1 MTETIV
7 EVVPQTPPAPTPPVS
22 KAAEALAP
30 LPGVP
35 LAVAGANALGAV
47 AAGAVAVGGPAG
59 LAVTGA
65 AMGAAAATGL
75 AHRIAA
81 RRAKNKPK
89 SLPAQR
95 TPAGGRDRS
104 SPSPSSGGGSGGH
117 RRTSGPRS
125 GGLLGKGPGAS
136 AAGLRAAARNLG
148 RHRADSRSAGTQTHG
163 TAKTAP
169 SPGGSL
175 KGHTSRPNTPSSRP
189 VSSGG
194 ADKPQRR
201 SGGGLVQAARRA
213 AVGAA
218 AGAIRAGHAR
228 YAAGAPAR
236 AGKVAARSA
245 RRAAKGEA
253 KARRQSGLDPAGN
266 PTPKAPPAAIRQK
279 ALRRS
284 ALRHAARMTGSALLA
299 AGAGLAS
306 GVWNWK
312 KPGVATRHMRVVW
325 RRLAG
330 RALQV
335 RAARDA
341 AINGTPTDG
350 SKPVVAA
357 PATQVNNPNRPK
369 DRVLAPVGQTVKS
382 RPVVLAGADRI
393 GGTVSESGTAFTR
406 LSDAAEVMLQAAS
419 TFDPEYM
426 AEFQDLIDDL
436 PEAMSTVQE
445 TLRVLAELSQEKLP
459 VDPLVVEEIGEGYR
473 AMSRVVSALDEV
485 GTVYRR
491 VHAGDIERI
500 ENPRNGIDGER
511 RWNVS

>member
-7 EVVPQTPPAPTPPVS
+7 EVVPQTPPAPTLPAP
-22 KAAEALAP
+22 KGAEALAP

-59 LAVTGA
+59 LVVTGA
-65 AMGAAAATGL
+65 VMGAAAATGL
-75 AHRIAA
+75 ARRIAA
-81 RRAKNKPK
+81 RRAKNNPK
-89 SLPAQR
+89 SLPKQR
-95 TPAGGRDRS
+95 TPAAGRDRS
-104 SPSPSSGGGSGGH
+104 SPSSSSGGVGGGH
-117 RRTSGPRS
+117 RRTAGPRS
-125 GGLLGKGPGAS
+125 GGLLGKGPGS
-136 AAGLRAAARNLG
+136 STAGLRAAARNLG
-148 RHRADSRSAGTQTHG
+148 RHRADSRPAAPTPG

-169 SPGGSL
+169 PPGGSP
-175 KGHTSRPNTPSSRP
+175 KNRTSRPTTSSRP

-201 SGGGLVQAARRA
+201 SGGRLVRATRRA

-218 AGAIRAGHAR
+218 AGAIRAGHTR
-228 YAAGAPAR
+228 YTAGAPAR
-236 AGKVAARSA
+236 AGMAEARSA
-245 RRAAKGEA
+245 RRMAKGEA

-266 PTPKAPPAAIRQK
+266 LTPKAAPAAIRQK

-312 KPGVATRHMRVVW
+312 KPGVASRHVRAVW

-330 RALQV
+330 RARQV

-341 AINGTPTDG
+341 AINGTSTDG
-350 SKPVVAA
+350 GKPLVAV

-369 DRVLAPVGQTVKS
+369 DRVLAPVLESVKS
-382 RPVVLAGADRI
+382 RPVVLAGADRS

-473 AMSRVVSALDEV
+473 AMSKVVSALDEV

-491 VHAGDIERI
+491 VHAEDIERI

-511 RWNVS
+511 RWNV

>member
-1 MTETIV
+1 M
-7 EVVPQTPPAPTPPVS
+7 
-22 KAAEALAP
+22 
-30 LPGVP
+30 
-35 LAVAGANALGAV
+35 

-65 AMGAAAATGL
+65 VMGAAAATGL
-75 AHRIAA
+75 ARRIAA

-95 TPAGGRDRS
+95 TPAAGRDRS
-104 SPSPSSGGGSGGH
+104 SHSPAAGGGSGGH
-117 RRTSGPRS
+117 RRTAGPRS
-125 GGLLGKGPGAS
+125 GGLLGKGPGSS

-148 RHRADSRSAGTQTHG
+148 HHRADGKQTPG
-163 TAKTAP
+163 TAKAAP
-169 SPGGSL
+169 SAGGSS
-175 KGHTSRPNTPSSRP
+175 KSRTSRPDTSSRP

-194 ADKPQRR
+194 TDKPQRR
-201 SGGGLVQAARRA
+201 PRGLVQAARRA

-218 AGAIRAGHAR
+218 AGAIRAGHTR
-228 YAAGAPAR
+228 YASGAPTR
-236 AGKVAARSA
+236 ASKAEARSA
-245 RRAAKGEA
+245 RRTAKGEA
-253 KARRQSGLDPAGN
+253 KARRQSGLDAADN
-266 PTPKAPPAAIRQK
+266 PTPTAAPAAIRQK

-306 GVWNWK
+306 GLWNWK
-312 KPGVATRHMRVVW
+312 KPGVATRHMRSVW

-330 RALQV
+330 RARQV

-341 AINGTPTDG
+341 AINGTSTDG
-350 SKPVVAA
+350 TRPEVTV

-369 DRVLAPVGQTVKS
+369 DRVLAPVQKS
-382 RPVVLAGADRI
+382 VQARPVVLAGADRS

-491 VHAGDIERI
+491 VHADDIERI

-511 RWNVS
+511 RWNVG

>member
-1 MTETIV
+1 M
-7 EVVPQTPPAPTPPVS
+7 
-22 KAAEALAP
+22 
-30 LPGVP
+30 
-35 LAVAGANALGAV
+35 AGANALGAV

-65 AMGAAAATGL
+65 VMGAAAATGL
-75 AHRIAA
+75 ARRIAA

-89 SLPAQR
+89 PLPAQR
-95 TPAGGRDRS
+95 TPATGRDRT
-104 SPSPSSGGGSGGH
+104 SPSASSGGASGGH
-117 RRTSGPRS
+117 RPTTGPRS

-148 RHRADSRSAGTQTHG
+148 RHRADNRPAAQTPG
-163 TAKTAP
+163 TAKTA
-169 SPGGSL
+169 SSAGGSP
-175 KGHTSRPNTPSSRP
+175 KNRTSRPNASSRP
-189 VSSGG
+189 ISSGG

-218 AGAIRAGHAR
+218 AGAIRAGHTHYTAS
-228 YAAGAPAR
+228 APTRTSKAE
-236 AGKVAARSA
+236 ARSA
-245 RRAAKGEA
+245 RRIAKGEA

-266 PTPKAPPAAIRQK
+266 PTPKAAPAAIRQK

-299 AGAGLAS
+299 AGAGLVS
-306 GVWNWK
+306 GLWNWR
-312 KPGVATRHMRVVW
+312 KPGVATRHVRAVW

-330 RALQV
+330 RARQV

-341 AINGTPTDG
+341 AINGTSTDG
-350 SKPVVAA
+350 DKPEVAV

-369 DRVLAPVGQTVKS
+369 DRVLAPVQKSVPS
-382 RPVVLAGADRI
+382 RPVVLAGADRS

-491 VHAGDIERI
+491 VHADDIERI

-511 RWNVS
+511 RWNV

>member
-1 MTETIV
+1 M
-7 EVVPQTPPAPTPPVS
+7 
-22 KAAEALAP
+22 
-30 LPGVP
+30 
-35 LAVAGANALGAV
+35 AGANALGAV
-47 AAGAVAVGGPAG
+47 AAGAVTVGGPAG

-65 AMGAAAATGL
+65 VMGAAAATGL
-75 AHRIAA
+75 ARRIAA

-89 SLPAQR
+89 SLPKQR
-95 TPAGGRDRS
+95 TPAGGRDRP
-104 SPSPSSGGGSGGH
+104 SPSPGGAGGGHS
-117 RRTSGPRS
+117 RGPRS
-125 GGLLGKGPGAS
+125 GGLLGKGPGS
-136 AAGLRAAARNLG
+136 STAGLRAMARNLG
-148 RHRADSRSAGTQTHG
+148 RHRAKSPSAGPQTPG

-169 SPGGSL
+169 PAGGSP
-175 KGHTSRPNTPSSRP
+175 KKHNTSPNTPSSRP
-189 VSSGG
+189 LSSGS
-194 ADKPQRR
+194 ANKPQRR
-201 SGGGLVQAARRA
+201 PGGLVQAARRA
-213 AVGAA
+213 AVSAA

-228 YAAGAPAR
+228 YTAGAPTR
-236 AGKVAARSA
+236 NGKAAERSA
-245 RRAAKGEA
+245 RRVAKGEA

-266 PTPKAPPAAIRQK
+266 PTPKTAPAAIRQK

-299 AGAGLAS
+299 AGAGLVS

-312 KPGVATRHMRVVW
+312 KPGVATRHVRSVW

-330 RALQV
+330 RARQV

-341 AINGTPTDG
+341 AINGTSSDG
-350 SKPVVAA
+350 TEPEVAV

-369 DRVLAPVGQTVKS
+369 DRVLAPVQQTVQA
-382 RPVVLAGADRI
+382 RPVVLAGADRS

-426 AEFQDLIDDL
+426 AEFQALIDDL

-491 VHAGDIERI
+491 VHAEDIERI

-511 RWNVS
+511 RWNVG

>member
-7 EVVPQTPPAPTPPVS
+7 EVVPQTPPAPTPAAP
-22 KAAEALAP
+22 KGAEALAP

-47 AAGAVAVGGPAG
+47 VAGAVAVGGPAG

-65 AMGAAAATGL
+65 VMGAAAATGL
-75 AHRIAA
+75 ARRIRA

-104 SPSPSSGGGSGGH
+104 SPSSSSGGGSGGH

-125 GGLLGKGPGAS
+125 GGLLGRGPGAS

-148 RHRADSRSAGTQTHG
+148 RHRADNRPVGTQIPG
-163 TAKTAP
+163 GAKTAP
-169 SPGGSL
+169 SAGGSP
-175 KGHTSRPNTPSSRP
+175 KNRTSSSNPSSRP

-194 ADKPQRR
+194 ANMPQRR

-228 YAAGAPAR
+228 YSAGAPTR
-236 AGKVAARSA
+236 AGKAEARSA
-245 RRAAKGEA
+245 RRMAKGEA

-266 PTPKAPPAAIRQK
+266 PTAKAAPAAIRQK

-299 AGAGLAS
+299 AGAGVVS

-312 KPGVATRHMRVVW
+312 KPGVATRHLRSVW

-330 RALQV
+330 RARQV

-341 AINGTPTDG
+341 AINGTSTDG
-350 SKPVVAA
+350 SKPVVAV

-369 DRVLAPVGQTVKS
+369 DRELAPVLKSVKS
-382 RPVVLAGADRI
+382 RPVVLAGADRS

-491 VHAGDIERI
+491 VHADDIERI

-511 RWNVS
+511 RWNV

>member
-1 MTETIV
+1 M
-7 EVVPQTPPAPTPPVS
+7 
-22 KAAEALAP
+22 
-30 LPGVP
+30 
-35 LAVAGANALGAV
+35 AGANALGAV

-65 AMGAAAATGL
+65 VMGAAAATGL
-75 AHRIAA
+75 ARRITA

-104 SPSPSSGGGSGGH
+104 APSSSSGGGSGGH
-117 RRTSGPRS
+117 RRASGPRS

-136 AAGLRAAARNLG
+136 AAGLRATARNLG
-148 RHRADSRSAGTQTHG
+148 RHRADSRSPSTLTPG

-169 SPGGSL
+169 PNGSP
-175 KGHTSRPNTPSSRP
+175 KNRTSRPNPSSRP

-201 SGGGLVQAARRA
+201 SGGLVQAARRA

-228 YAAGAPAR
+228 YTAGAPTR
-236 AGKVAARSA
+236 ASKAAERSV
-245 RRAAKGEA
+245 RRTAKGEA
-253 KARRQSGLDPAGN
+253 KARRQSGLDAAGH
-266 PTPKAPPAAIRQK
+266 PTAKAAPAAIRQK

-312 KPGVATRHMRVVW
+312 KPGIATRHMRAVW

-330 RALQV
+330 RARQV

-341 AINGTPTDG
+341 AINGTSTDG
-350 SKPVVAA
+350 SKPLVAV

-369 DRVLAPVGQTVKS
+369 DRVLAPVLESVKS
-382 RPVVLAGADRI
+382 RPVVLAGADRS

-491 VHAGDIERI
+491 VHADDIERI

-511 RWNVS
+511 RWNV

>member
-1 MTETIV
+1 M
-7 EVVPQTPPAPTPPVS
+7 
-22 KAAEALAP
+22 
-30 LPGVP
+30 
-35 LAVAGANALGAV
+35 AGANALGAV
-47 AAGAVAVGGPAG
+47 AAGVVAVGGPAG

-65 AMGAAAATGL
+65 VMGAAAATGL
-75 AHRIAA
+75 ARRITA

-104 SPSPSSGGGSGGH
+104 SPSPAAGGGAGGH

-125 GGLLGKGPGAS
+125 GGRLGKGPGSS

-148 RHRADSRSAGTQTHG
+148 RHRADGRSAGTQAPG

-169 SPGGSL
+169 SAGGSP
-175 KGHTSRPNTPSSRP
+175 KSRTSRPNTSSRP

-194 ADKPQRR
+194 TDTPQRR
-201 SGGGLVQAARRA
+201 PGGLVQAARRA

-228 YAAGAPAR
+228 YTAGAPTR
-236 AGKVAARSA
+236 SSKAAERSA
-245 RRAAKGEA
+245 RRTAKGEA

-266 PTPKAPPAAIRQK
+266 PTAKAAPAAIRQK

-299 AGAGLAS
+299 AGAGVVS

-312 KPGVATRHMRVVW
+312 KPGVATRHMRSVW
-325 RRLAG
+325 RRLAD
-330 RALQV
+330 RARQV

-341 AINGTPTDG
+341 AINGTSTDG
-350 SKPVVAA
+350 SKPAVAV

-369 DRVLAPVGQTVKS
+369 DRVLAPVQRSVKS
-382 RPVVLAGADRI
+382 RPVVLAGADRS

-491 VHAGDIERI
+491 VHADDIERI

-511 RWNVS
+511 RWNV

>member
-1 MTETIV
+1 M
-7 EVVPQTPPAPTPPVS
+7 
-22 KAAEALAP
+22 
-30 LPGVP
+30 
-35 LAVAGANALGAV
+35 AGANALGAV

-65 AMGAAAATGL
+65 VMGAAAATSL
-75 AHRIAA
+75 ARRIAA
-81 RRAKNKPK
+81 RQAKNKPK
-89 SLPAQR
+89 PSPTQR
-95 TPAGGRDRS
+95 TPAAGRDR
-104 SPSPSSGGGSGGH
+104 PSPSASSGGVSQGR
-117 RRTSGPRS
+117 RRTAGPRS
-125 GGLLGKGPGAS
+125 GGLLGKVPGSS

-148 RHRADSRSAGTQTHG
+148 RHRADNRSAGTQIPG
-163 TAKTAP
+163 TAKTAQ
-169 SPGGSL
+169 SAGGSPKSL
-175 KGHTSRPNTPSSRP
+175 TSRPNTPSSRP

-194 ADKPQRR
+194 TEKPQGRP
-201 SGGGLVQAARRA
+201 GGLVQAARRA

-228 YAAGAPAR
+228 YASGAPTR
-236 AGKVAARSA
+236 ANKAEARSA
-245 RRAAKGEA
+245 RRTAKGEA
-253 KARRQSGLDPAGN
+253 KARLQSGLDPAGN
-266 PTPKAPPAAIRQK
+266 PTAKAAPAAIRQK

-299 AGAGLAS
+299 AGAGLVS

-312 KPGVATRHMRVVW
+312 KPGVATRHVRAVW

-330 RALQV
+330 RARQV

-341 AINGTPTDG
+341 AINGTPTEG
-350 SKPVVAA
+350 TKPEVAV

-369 DRVLAPVGQTVKS
+369 GRVLAPVQKSVKS
-382 RPVVLAGADRI
+382 RPVVLAGADRS

-491 VHAGDIERI
+491 VHADDIERI

-511 RWNVS
+511 RWNV

>member
-7 EVVPQTPPAPTPPVS
+7 EVVPQTPPAPTPPAP
-22 KAAEALAP
+22 KGAEALAP

-65 AMGAAAATGL
+65 VMGAAAATEL
-75 AHRIAA
+75 ARRITA

-95 TPAGGRDRS
+95 TPAGGRDRT
-104 SPSPSSGGGSGGH
+104 SPSSAAGVGSGGH

-125 GGLLGKGPGAS
+125 GGLLGKGPGSS

-148 RHRADSRSAGTQTHG
+148 RHRADSRSAGTPTPG
-163 TAKTAP
+163 AAKTAP

-175 KGHTSRPNTPSSRP
+175 KGHSSRPNTPSSRP

-201 SGGGLVQAARRA
+201 SGGLVRAARRA
-213 AVGAA
+213 AVGIA

-228 YAAGAPAR
+228 YTASGPTRTSKAE
-236 AGKVAARSA
+236 ARSA
-245 RRAAKGEA
+245 RRIAKGEA
-253 KARRQSGLDPAGN
+253 KARRQSGLDPAGH
-266 PTPKAPPAAIRQK
+266 PTPKTAPAAIRQK

-299 AGAGLAS
+299 AGAGVVS

-312 KPGVATRHMRVVW
+312 KPGVATRDVRAVW
-325 RRLAG
+325 RRLAD
-330 RALQV
+330 RARQV

-341 AINGTPTDG
+341 AINGTSTDG
-350 SKPVVAA
+350 VKPAVAV

-369 DRVLAPVGQTVKS
+369 DRVLAPVGQSVKS
-382 RPVVLAGADRI
+382 RPVVLAGADRS

-473 AMSRVVSALDEV
+473 AMSKVVSALDEV

-491 VHAGDIERI
+491 VHADDIERI

-511 RWNVS
+511 RWNV